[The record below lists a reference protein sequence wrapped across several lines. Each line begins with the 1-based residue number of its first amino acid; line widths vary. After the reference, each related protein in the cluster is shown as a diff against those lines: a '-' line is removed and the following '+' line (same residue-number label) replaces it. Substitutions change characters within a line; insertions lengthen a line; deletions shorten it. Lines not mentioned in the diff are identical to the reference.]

1 MNCTV
6 IKLFVA
12 VLCICSV
19 AVISSCEKQKETIA
33 TILVLTEDGDPV
45 PGAWVRIFSNPTP
58 PPSPNELRFND
69 SAQTNGSGKVT
80 FNFTDF
86 YKKGQAGFAV
96 LDLEGWKG
104 SLYGTG
110 IIKIEEEVTTE
121 ETLEIE

>member
-1 MNCTV
+1 MNRTV
-6 IKLFVA
+6 IKLFT
-12 VLCICSV
+12 VLLGICSLTV
-19 AVISSCEKQKETIA
+19 FNSCEKQKETIA
-33 TILVLTEDGDPV
+33 TILVVTEDGDPV

-69 SAQTNGSGKVT
+69 SAKTNGTGKVT

-96 LDLEGWKG
+96 LDLEAWKG

-110 IIKIEEEVTTE
+110 IIKIEEETTTE
-121 ETLEIE
+121 ESLEVE